1 MKTTA
6 PLVKAGMLA
15 VTAALAAGRTRDDIR
30 GEVAVVTGGSRGL
43 GLLLARE
50 LARHGCPL
58 VICARDAAELDRAA
72 GQLRAAGAEVTAIA
86 CDLTDEASPPRL
98 VDTALERYG
107 RLDIVISNAGIIQV
121 GPVQAAQLSHYE
133 DAVQTM
139 ALAPVRLA
147 LTALPVMQRQ
157 GHGRI
162 VTIASIGGK
171 LAVPHLLPYSTAKFA
186 AVGFSEGLRAEL
198 GRGPVTVTT
207 VVPGLMRTGS
217 HLQARFT
224 GQADKEFTWFAL
236 GASLPLL
243 SMDAERAARQIIEA
257 VRARRA
263 EIILTPAGQLV
274 SRVAGLA
281 PGLTSE
287 VLHLVQQ
294 LTLPAPAGQPAHRTG
309 DGIPGHALNPA
320 LARKAFDRLTALGRA
335 AAGRFNERPQPLP
348 GRREPAGWR
357 SGADDLLRGPD
368 PEFFEQVRLAP
379 RPGHEL
385 VEVPGVQPPV
395 GVRQRPQGAPACCL
409 AFDAQPEQFQLL
421 EIAERRPGEQPA
433 VEFHPPGFL
442 PRPGGT
448 HLIGADRDTECL
460 HHGDQGGTVLRDL
473 GRQALELAA
482 LPVRPMGSR
491 HPVRQLSARGRARE
505 MIVEIDAEHAVPD
518 LPGAGS
524 GGCLC
529 HGPSV
534 PAVCGLL
541 VLPGLGPRHRAR
553 APAALS

>member
-1 MKTTA
+1 MKSTV
-6 PLVKAGMLA
+6 PLVKAGTLA

-30 GEVAVVTGGSRGL
+30 GEVAVVTGASRGL

-58 VICARDAAELDRAA
+58 IICARDAAELDRAA
-72 GQLRAAGAEVTAIA
+72 GQLRAAGAEVTAVA
-86 CDLTDEASPPRL
+86 CDLTDEASPQRL

-147 LTALPVMQRQ
+147 LTALPVMRRQ

-162 VTIASIGGK
+162 VTIASIGGN
-171 LAVPHLLPYSTAKFA
+171 LGVPHLLPYSTAKFA

-224 GQADKEFTWFAL
+224 GQAGKEFTWFAL

-294 LTLPAPAGQPAHRTG
+294 LTLPAPGGQRARRGTG
-309 DGIPGHALNPA
+309 DGIPGHALTPA

-335 AAGRFNERPQPLP
+335 AAARFNERPRAAPH
-348 GRREPAGWR
+348 
-357 SGADDLLRGPD
+357 SG
-368 PEFFEQVRLAP
+368 
-379 RPGHEL
+379 
-385 VEVPGVQPPV
+385 
-395 GVRQRPQGAPACCL
+395 
-409 AFDAQPEQFQLL
+409 
-421 EIAERRPGEQPA
+421 I
-433 VEFHPPGFL
+433 
-442 PRPGGT
+442 
-448 HLIGADRDTECL
+448 
-460 HHGDQGGTVLRDL
+460 
-473 GRQALELAA
+473 
-482 LPVRPMGSR
+482 
-491 HPVRQLSARGRARE
+491 
-505 MIVEIDAEHAVPD
+505 
-518 LPGAGS
+518 
-524 GGCLC
+524 
-529 HGPSV
+529 
-534 PAVCGLL
+534 
-541 VLPGLGPRHRAR
+541 
-553 APAALS
+553 